1 MAEAKMWVLCKDADR
16 LERVY
21 LSHNKEECNF
31 SKNNTSSESPD
42 RKKYVSRKSFEKN
55 QKSLNTMKKHLKSA
69 VAAKRSKKELRA
81 AKKYIAECLSSSSSE
96 SSSSDG
102 YSSNEE

>member
-42 RKKYVSRKSFEKN
+42 RKKYVSRKSFEK
-55 QKSLNTMKKHLKSA
+55 KPKVIKHH
-69 VAAKRSKKELRA
+69 
-81 AKKYIAECLSSSSSE
+81 
-96 SSSSDG
+96 
-102 YSSNEE
+102 EEAFEKCGGG